1 MSKKRTI
8 ILIMAIIP
16 FFSSCSQVYN
26 GLKNILGAVAHEM
39 EEETKETPFEPLEGY
54 KIIKIERVSLQY
66 GRDDVFPYIQM
77 EDKEVERKVNTMLQ
91 MRNFGVVFNGSDGSC
106 VDGIDHIVRWSY
118 EEEMPSIRFY
128 DNSFSRNLRIRI
140 EYGTTRSGY
149 RYYNFNP
156 KTGELYHLEDFFSE
170 ENYRLFQS
178 KLLGYEV
185 SKDHLADFSYFE
197 FNQTEI
203 GVLISLSS
211 RFDQYKY
218 LKINIS
224 DIEPLLNDY
233 GRAAL
238 ITGEELDKYHTNL
251 PPLLYEGMIGEEPV
265 YYLRKHPFGGEDEIF
280 FRNTGKFGERDG
292 DVNFLEVP
300 EERRTVIYDYE
311 RDRPDILH
319 YCDSY
324 WYDCR
329 FRIKHIEREKDA
341 AGLEPGDQNYF
352 PHYVYKDKGK
362 DLFCYH
368 VTEDGLEGYYQ
379 TPYPLGH
386 ELKVTGFDLDKDE
399 EEMYEYRIEKYG
411 ITPQKYQ
418 VKLKKM

>member
-1 MSKKRTI
+1 
-8 ILIMAIIP
+8 MAIIP
-16 FFSSCSQVYN
+16 FFSSCSKICN
-26 GLKNILGAVAHEM
+26 GLMNLLKEVAY
-39 EEETKETPFEPLEGY
+39 ETKEGTTDVPFEPLKGY
-54 KIIKIERVSLQY
+54 KIITIERCCLQY
-66 GRDDVFPYIQM
+66 GRDYKFPHVQM
-77 EDKEVERKVNTMLQ
+77 EDKEVERKVNAMLQ
-91 MRNFGVVFNGSDGSC
+91 MDNFGVVFNGPDGSC
-106 VDGIDHIVRWSY
+106 VDGIDHFERWSY
-118 EEEMPSIRFY
+118 EEDMPSIRFS

-140 EYGTTRSGY
+140 EYGSTRAGY

-156 KTGELYHLEDFFSE
+156 KTGNLYHLDDFFSE

-238 ITGEELDKYHTNL
+238 ITGEELDKYHTDL
-251 PPLLYEGMIGEEPV
+251 PPFLYEGTIGEEPV
-265 YYLRKHPFGGEDEIF
+265 YYLRKRPFWGKDEIF
-280 FRNTGKFGERDG
+280 FRNTGKFGVRDG
-292 DVNFLEVP
+292 DVNFLEFP

-329 FRIKHIEREKDA
+329 FWIKHIERVYA
-341 AGLEPGDQNYF
+341 NGEPGDNDYF
-352 PHYVYKDKGK
+352 PHYDYKDFGM

-368 VTEDGLEGYYQ
+368 VTEEGLEGYYQ
-379 TPYPLGH
+379 TPYPVDH
-386 ELKVTGFDLDKDE
+386 EMKVTGFNIEKNKE
-399 EEMYEYRIEKYG
+399 EKYRRRIEKYG
-411 ITPQKYQ
+411 VKPQKYQ